1 MGELFVIVMPVGP
14 KYQHQYGIVEDS
26 VHQAVLLS
34 DVPAP
39 TSLRLTLQRLWV
51 AGSRLGM
58 LHKFKKHFCHLL
70 KCFWLMALQLLHFQL
85 CLIGVFKLI
94 HGGQRLLRKLCNSSA
109 EFIRCVFPC
118 LYSSSPRLRLSKN
131 SSRETSVGSA
141 CFSATSLRRY
151 LAVRFSRFS
160 SSAIMLMLRRISA
173 FICIAVIP
181 IL

>member
-26 VHQAVLLS
+26 VHQA
-34 DVPAP
+34 
-39 TSLRLTLQRLWV
+39 
-51 AGSRLGM
+51 M
-58 LHKFKKHFCHLL
+58 
-70 KCFWLMALQLLHFQL
+70 LQLLHFQL

-131 SSRETSVGSA
+131 NKYKKNLS
-141 CFSATSLRRY
+141 
-151 LAVRFSRFS
+151 
-160 SSAIMLMLRRISA
+160 
-173 FICIAVIP
+173 
-181 IL
+181 

>member
-39 TSLRLTLQRLWV
+39 TSLRLTLQRL
-51 AGSRLGM
+51 
-58 LHKFKKHFCHLL
+58 
-70 KCFWLMALQLLHFQL
+70 
-85 CLIGVFKLI
+85 
-94 HGGQRLLRKLCNSSA
+94 LRKLCNSSA

-131 SSRETSVGSA
+131 NKYKKNLS
-141 CFSATSLRRY
+141 
-151 LAVRFSRFS
+151 
-160 SSAIMLMLRRISA
+160 
-173 FICIAVIP
+173 
-181 IL
+181 